1 LQRPKLRDNKEKK
14 LYELYPL
21 GQISDEVVYSI
32 GKWMTYYFA
41 VGKSDIDGEDWGD
54 IFAKAINGGH
64 LNSPLGIADVI
75 YEGMAWS
82 VKSVK
87 LENPLTAKHI
97 RLISGRCS
105 PDYSYNISNPHEDI
119 QKTGAAVLGIW
130 NERINIAKE
139 KYEPLRTS
147 ILVRNFNSLEFLLFE
162 NETERFI
169 TKNYIWKENK
179 NGNLEGFDILS
190 NKHAFTW
197 QPHGSQFTILYDIP
211 VSAKKFRI
219 KRPAVLDFE
228 KTMESIGFEQNWVA
242 IL

>member
-1 LQRPKLRDNKEKK
+1 MQRPKLRDNKEKK